1 MCKTEE
7 NYGEIWEIG
16 QALTADK
23 IIFCALM
30 RLLSQTLKGMEKLN
44 ELTLV
49 KYRWFINYL
58 KELLDYI
65 KTQTAVSPHKLI
77 STIFHVSK
85 VCGIVKVIYNLSQD
99 HIEFFFYFIENEYPS
114 ILSDLVLLVQQ
125 TILNEVEKH
134 SIENK
139 AINQTDKNRFGEAIS
154 NIISIIFSFSQYIMN
169 NHRENECPT
178 ALYLYVKPV
187 LNQLK
192 PFLYSQSDFVKRT
205 IAMAINSLCECNLN
219 FQMSSNNSEINLRS
233 EMDKPSETIQFLAK
247 RLYKIDLDEFM
258 DQTKFEDID
267 CNKISG
273 MSNLKMFRISNGC
286 RQGFK
291 RQTEQE

>member
-1 MCKTEE
+1 
-7 NYGEIWEIG
+7 
-16 QALTADK
+16 
-23 IIFCALM
+23 
-30 RLLSQTLKGMEKLN
+30 MEKLN
-44 ELTLV
+44 ELALV

-77 STIFHVSK
+77 STIFHVFK
-85 VCGIVKVIYNLSQD
+85 ACGIVKVIYNLSQD

-134 SIENK
+134 IIENK

-178 ALYLYVKPV
+178 ALYLNVKPV

-192 PFLYSQSDFVKRT
+192 PFLYSQSNFVKIT
-205 IAMAINSLCECNLN
+205 IIMAINALCECNLN
-219 FQMSSNNSEINLRS
+219 FQMSFNNSKINLRS
-233 EMDKPSETIQFLAK
+233 EMDKPSETIQFLVK
-247 RLYKIDLDEFM
+247 RLYNLDLDEFM
-258 DQTKFEDID
+258 NQTKFEDID

-273 MSNLKMFRISNGC
+273 TSNLKMFRISNGC